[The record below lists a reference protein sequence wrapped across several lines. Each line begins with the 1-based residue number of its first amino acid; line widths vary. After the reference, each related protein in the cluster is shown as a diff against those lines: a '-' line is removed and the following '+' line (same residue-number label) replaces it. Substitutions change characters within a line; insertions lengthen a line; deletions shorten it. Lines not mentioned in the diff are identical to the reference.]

1 LHRRIPRATTSVM
14 RILAD
19 ENIPRP
25 LVHALR
31 EQSHDVDWVLER
43 RPGATDHDVL
53 LWARREERAILTF
66 DKDFRDWAFRSEEP
80 MPDGCIL
87 LQIDGGDGARVVERT
102 IEALKDRTD
111 CRGTFIVVTERRTK
125 ARSI

>member
-1 LHRRIPRATTSVM
+1 M

-31 EQSHDVDWVLER
+31 ERSHDVDWVLER
-43 RPGATDHDVL
+43 RPGATDLEVL

-66 DKDFRDWAFRSEEP
+66 DKDFRHWAFRSHEP
-80 MPDGCIL
+80 MPDGCVL
-87 LQIDGGDGARVVERT
+87 LQFGGKTTASIVEKTID
-102 IEALKDRTD
+102 ALASRID
-111 CRGTFIVVTERRTK
+111 CRGLFIVVTEHRTK
-125 ARSI
+125 ARAL